1 MKKVILRRISS
12 LFFSF
17 LIFSCHNIKV
27 SHDQKAQKSEVAE
40 ITISELRQHIAF
52 LASDSLKGRKPGTDG
67 SRIAAE
73 YIAEE
78 ISKIGLSPIEKNSF
92 QYFDVVTSISAGENN
107 TFRFKDFNG
116 EAEMDFTPL
125 SFSENGDV
133 TAPVIF
139 VGYGFDVK
147 TDSISWND
155 YSGLDVTGKWVMV
168 LRGDPEDNPHGIFS
182 EHSSL
187 RKKTLVARDHG
198 AAGILFLSGPE
209 FDEADELIPLVYD
222 QSQSGSAIH
231 AIHIKRS
238 VADRIIKES
247 GYTISQLE
255 QRLIS
260 DRKPVSFIVQEE
272 ITASTDLVKQTVTT
286 QNVAGILY
294 GSDPRLKEEIIVIGA
309 HYDHLGFG
317 GAHSGSRRP
326 DTLVIHNGA
335 DDNASGVAA
344 ILEIIEKLKAEQTKL
359 KRSILF
365 LSFGAEEMG
374 LLGSKY
380 FVNNPLVDL
389 EKIKLMFNL
398 DMVGRLDSTT
408 KAITVGGTG
417 TAVGLSDLVQQ
428 FSEGEDLN
436 VKLSSEGYG
445 PSDHTSFYVE
455 NIPVLFFFTGVHEDY
470 HTPEDD
476 MEKINLS
483 GEKLVAEF
491 VHNLIIEAANVPE
504 SLVYQEAG
512 PKEQPSGRRRFKVTL
527 GIMPDYAFEG
537 GEGLQVDGVINN
549 KPANRAGLEK
559 GDVIVAMDGKPVKN
573 IYDYMY
579 RLEECK
585 PGQRINV
592 DVLRNG
598 KNITLVVD
606 L

>member
-1 MKKVILRRISS
+1 MKKRKLQLIVS
-12 LFFSF
+12 LFLLLFIWKCYNSET
-17 LIFSCHNIKV
+17 IIDSVVKEDTSPEI
-27 SHDQKAQKSEVAE
+27 SIHDLK
-40 ITISELRQHIAF
+40 QHIIF

-67 SRIAAE
+67 GRIAAE
-73 YIAEE
+73 YVAKE
-78 ISKIGLSPIEKNSF
+78 ISNIGLSPIENNSF

-116 EAEMDFTPL
+116 EVEMDFTPL

-139 VGYGFDVK
+139 AGYGFDVK
-147 TDSISWND
+147 TDSILWND

-168 LRGDPEDNPHGIFS
+168 LRGDPEDNPHGMFS

-209 FDEADELIPLVYD
+209 FEETDELIPLVYD

-359 KRSILF
+359 KRSVLF

-380 FVNNPLVDL
+380 FVNNPSVDL
-389 EKIKLMFNL
+389 GKIKLMFNL

-408 KAITVGGTG
+408 KTITVGGTG
-417 TAVGLSDLVQQ
+417 TAVGLSDLVQRLA
-428 FSEGEDLN
+428 EGKDLN

-476 MEKINLS
+476 VEKINLS

-491 VHNLIIEAANVPE
+491 VHDLIIEVANVPE

-527 GIMPDYAFEG
+527 GIMPDYASEG
-537 GEGLQVDGVINN
+537 GEGLRVDGVLNN
-549 KPANRAGLEK
+549 KPAKRSGMEK

-585 PGQRINV
+585 PGQRVNV

-598 KNITLVVD
+598 KKITLVVE

>member
-1 MKKVILRRISS
+1 
-12 LFFSF
+12 
-17 LIFSCHNIKV
+17 
-27 SHDQKAQKSEVAE
+27 
-40 ITISELRQHIAF
+40 
-52 LASDSLKGRKPGTDG
+52 
-67 SRIAAE
+67 
-73 YIAEE
+73 
-78 ISKIGLSPIEKNSF
+78 
-92 QYFDVVTSISAGENN
+92 
-107 TFRFKDFNG
+107 
-116 EAEMDFTPL
+116 MDFIPL

-133 TAPVIF
+133 TTAVIF
-139 VGYGFDVK
+139 AGYGFDIK

-168 LRGDPEDNPHGIFS
+168 LRGDPEDNPHGMFS

-209 FDEADELIPLVYD
+209 FEETDELIPLVYD

-326 DTLVIHNGA
+326 DTLAIHNGA

-344 ILEIIEKLKAEQTKL
+344 ILEIIEKLKEEQTKL
-359 KRSILF
+359 KRSVLF

-380 FVNNPLVDL
+380 FVNNPSVDL
-389 EKIKLMFNL
+389 GKIKLMFNL

-408 KAITVGGTG
+408 KTITVGGTG
-417 TAVGLSDLVQQ
+417 TAVGLSDLVQRLA
-428 FSEGEDLN
+428 EGEDLN

-476 MEKINLS
+476 VEKINLS

-491 VHNLIIEAANVPE
+491 VHDLIIEAANVPE

-527 GIMPDYAFEG
+527 GIMPDYASEG
-537 GEGLQVDGVINN
+537 GEGLRVDGVLNN
-549 KPANRAGLEK
+549 KPAKRSGMEK

-585 PGQRINV
+585 PGQRVNV

-598 KNITLVVD
+598 KKITLVVE

>member
-1 MKKVILRRISS
+1 MKKVILRHISS

-17 LIFSCHNIKV
+17 LIFSCHNLKV
-27 SHDQKAQKSEVAE
+27 SLDQKEQESEVAE

-67 SRIAAE
+67 GRIAAE

-78 ISKIGLSPIEKNSF
+78 ISNTGLSLLENNSF
-92 QYFDVVTSISAGENN
+92 QYFDVVTSISAGKNN
-107 TFRFKDFNG
+107 AFRFEDFEG
-116 EAEMDFTPL
+116 EAEKDFIPL
-125 SFSENGDV
+125 SFSENGNV
-133 TAPVIF
+133 TMSVIF
-139 VGYGFDVK
+139 AGYGFDIT

-182 EHSSL
+182 EHNSL
-187 RKKTLVARDHG
+187 RKKTLIARDHG

-209 FDEADELIPLVYD
+209 FDETDELIPLVYD

-238 VADRIIKES
+238 VANRIIKES

-272 ITASTDLVKQTVTT
+272 ITASIDLVKQTVTT

-294 GSDPRLKEEIIVIGA
+294 GSDPMLKEEIIVIGA

-389 EKIKLMFNL
+389 GKIKLMFNL

-417 TAVGLSDLVQQ
+417 TAVGLSDLVQR
-428 FSEGEDLN
+428 FAEGEDLN

-476 MEKINLS
+476 VEKINLS
-483 GEKLVAEF
+483 GEILVAEF
-491 VHNLIIEAANVPE
+491 VHDLIIEAANVPE

-527 GIMPDYAFEG
+527 GIMPDYSYEE
-537 GEGLQVDGVINN
+537 GEGLRVDGVINN
-549 KPANRAGLEK
+549 KPAKRAGMEK

-585 PGQRINV
+585 QGQRINV

>member
-1 MKKVILRRISS
+1 MKKVILCRISS

-17 LIFSCHNIKV
+17 LIFSCHNLKV
-27 SHDQKAQKSEVAE
+27 SLDQKAQESEVAE

-67 SRIAAE
+67 GRIAAE

-78 ISKIGLSPIEKNSF
+78 ISNTGLSPLENNSF
-92 QYFDVVTSISAGENN
+92 QYFDVVTSIIAGKNN
-107 TFRFKDFNG
+107 AFRFEDFEG
-116 EAEMDFTPL
+116 EAEKDFIPL
-125 SFSENGDV
+125 SFSENGNV
-133 TAPVIF
+133 TTPVIF
-139 VGYGFDVK
+139 AGYGFDIT

-182 EHSSL
+182 EHNSL

-209 FDEADELIPLVYD
+209 FDETDELIPLVYD

-238 VADRIIKES
+238 VANRIIKES

-317 GAHSGSRRP
+317 GTHSGSRRP

-389 EKIKLMFNL
+389 GKIKLMFNL

-417 TAVGLSDLVQQ
+417 TAVGLSDLVQR
-428 FSEGEDLN
+428 FAEGEDLN

-476 MEKINLS
+476 VEKINLS
-483 GEKLVAEF
+483 GEILVAEF
-491 VHNLIIEAANVPE
+491 VYDLIIEAANVPE

-527 GIMPDYAFEG
+527 GIMPDYSSEE
-537 GEGLQVDGVINN
+537 GEGLRVDGVINN
-549 KPANRAGLEK
+549 KPAKRAGMEK

>member
-1 MKKVILRRISS
+1 MKKRKLQLIVS
-12 LFFSF
+12 LFLLLFIWKCYNSET
-17 LIFSCHNIKV
+17 IIDSVVKEDTSPEI
-27 SHDQKAQKSEVAE
+27 SIHDLK
-40 ITISELRQHIAF
+40 QHIIF

-67 SRIAAE
+67 GRIAAE
-73 YIAEE
+73 YVAKE
-78 ISKIGLSPIEKNSF
+78 ISNIGVSPIENNSF

-116 EAEMDFTPL
+116 EVEMDFTPL

-139 VGYGFDVK
+139 AGYGFDVK
-147 TDSISWND
+147 TDSILWND

-168 LRGDPEDNPHGIFS
+168 LRGDPEDNPHGMFS

-344 ILEIIEKLKAEQTKL
+344 ILEIIEKLKEEQTKL
-359 KRSILF
+359 KRSVLF

-380 FVNNPLVDL
+380 FVNNPSVDL
-389 EKIKLMFNL
+389 GKIKLMFNL

-408 KAITVGGTG
+408 KTITVGGTG
-417 TAVGLSDLVQQ
+417 TAVGLSDLVQRLA
-428 FSEGEDLN
+428 EGEDLN

-476 MEKINLS
+476 VEKINLS

-491 VHNLIIEAANVPE
+491 VHDLIIEVANVPE

-527 GIMPDYAFEG
+527 GIMPDYASEG
-537 GEGLQVDGVINN
+537 GEGLRVDGVLNN
-549 KPANRAGLEK
+549 KPAKRSGMEK

-585 PGQRINV
+585 PGQRVNV

-598 KNITLVVD
+598 KKITLVVE

>member
-1 MKKVILRRISS
+1 MKKRKLQLIVS
-12 LFFSF
+12 LFLLLFIWKCYNSET
-17 LIFSCHNIKV
+17 IIDSVVKEDTSPEI
-27 SHDQKAQKSEVAE
+27 SIHDLK
-40 ITISELRQHIAF
+40 QHIIF

-67 SRIAAE
+67 GRIAAE

-78 ISKIGLSPIEKNSF
+78 ISKTGLYPIEKNSF

-116 EAEMDFTPL
+116 EVEMDFTPL

-139 VGYGFDVK
+139 AGYGFDVK
-147 TDSISWND
+147 TDSILWND

-168 LRGDPEDNPHGIFS
+168 LRGDPEDNPHGMFS

-209 FDEADELIPLVYD
+209 FEETDELIPLVYD

-317 GAHSGSRRP
+317 GAYSGSRRP
-326 DTLVIHNGA
+326 DTLAIHNGA

-344 ILEIIEKLKAEQTKL
+344 ILEIIEKLKEEQTKL
-359 KRSILF
+359 KRSVLF

-380 FVNNPLVDL
+380 FVNNPSVDL
-389 EKIKLMFNL
+389 GKIKLMFNL

-417 TAVGLSDLVQQ
+417 TAVGLSDLVQR
-428 FSEGEDLN
+428 FAEGEDLN

-476 MEKINLS
+476 VEKINLS

-491 VHNLIIEAANVPE
+491 VHDLIIEAANVPE

-527 GIMPDYAFEG
+527 GIMPDYASEG
-537 GEGLQVDGVINN
+537 GEGLRVDGVINN
-549 KPANRAGLEK
+549 KPAKRAGMEK

-585 PGQRINV
+585 PGQRVNV

-598 KNITLVVD
+598 KKITLVVE

>member
-1 MKKVILRRISS
+1 MKKRKLQLIVS
-12 LFFSF
+12 LFLLLFIWKCYNSET
-17 LIFSCHNIKV
+17 IIDSVVKEDTSPEI
-27 SHDQKAQKSEVAE
+27 SIHDLK
-40 ITISELRQHIAF
+40 QHIIF

-67 SRIAAE
+67 GRIAAE
-73 YIAEE
+73 YVAKE
-78 ISKIGLSPIEKNSF
+78 ISNIGLSPIENNSF

-116 EAEMDFTPL
+116 EVEMDFSPL

-139 VGYGFDVK
+139 AGYGFDVK
-147 TDSISWND
+147 TDSILWND

-168 LRGDPEDNPHGIFS
+168 LRGDPEDNPHGMFS

-209 FDEADELIPLVYD
+209 FEETDELIPLVYD

-317 GAHSGSRRP
+317 GAYSGSRRP
-326 DTLVIHNGA
+326 DTLAIHNGA

-344 ILEIIEKLKAEQTKL
+344 ILEIIEKLKEEQTKL
-359 KRSILF
+359 KRSVLF

-380 FVNNPLVDL
+380 FVNNPSVDL
-389 EKIKLMFNL
+389 GKIKLMFNL

-417 TAVGLSDLVQQ
+417 TAVGLSDLVQRLA
-428 FSEGEDLN
+428 EGKDLN

-476 MEKINLS
+476 VEKINLS

-491 VHNLIIEAANVPE
+491 VHDLIIEAANVPE

-527 GIMPDYAFEG
+527 GIMPDYASEG
-537 GEGLQVDGVINN
+537 GEGLRVDGVLNN
-549 KPANRAGLEK
+549 KPAKRSGMEK

-585 PGQRINV
+585 PGQRVNV

-598 KNITLVVD
+598 KKITLVVE

>member
-1 MKKVILRRISS
+1 MKKVILHLISL
-12 LFFSF
+12 LFFPF
-17 LIFSCHNIKV
+17 LIFGCHNLKV
-27 SHDQKAQKSEVAE
+27 SLDQKAQESEVAE
-40 ITISELRQHIAF
+40 ITISELRQHITF

-67 SRIAAE
+67 GRIAAE
-73 YIAEE
+73 YIAKE
-78 ISKIGLSPIEKNSF
+78 ILKTGLSPIEKNSF

-107 TFRFKDFNG
+107 TFRFKDFEG
-116 EAEMDFTPL
+116 EAEKDFTPL
-125 SFSENGDV
+125 SFSESGDI

-139 VGYGFDVK
+139 AGYGFDIK
-147 TDSISWND
+147 TDSVSWND

-198 AAGILFLSGPE
+198 AAGILFLSGPV
-209 FDEADELIPLVYD
+209 FDETDELIPLVYD

-231 AIHIKRS
+231 AIQIKRS
-238 VADRIIKES
+238 VANRIIKES

-476 MEKINLS
+476 VEKINLS

-491 VHNLIIEAANVPE
+491 VHDLIIEAANVPE

-527 GIMPDYAFEG
+527 GIMPDYASEG
-537 GEGLQVDGVINN
+537 GEGLRVDGVINN
-549 KPANRAGLEK
+549 KPAKRAGMEK

-598 KNITLVVD
+598 KKITLVVD

>member
-1 MKKVILRRISS
+1 MKKVILHLISL
-12 LFFSF
+12 LFFPF
-17 LIFSCHNIKV
+17 LIFGCHNLKV
-27 SHDQKAQKSEVAE
+27 SLDQKAQESEVAE
-40 ITISELRQHIAF
+40 ITISELRQHITF

-67 SRIAAE
+67 GRIAAE
-73 YIAEE
+73 YIAKE
-78 ISKIGLSPIEKNSF
+78 ISITGLSPIEKNSF

-107 TFRFKDFNG
+107 TFRFKDFEG
-116 EAEMDFTPL
+116 EAEKDFTPL
-125 SFSENGDV
+125 SFSESGDI

-139 VGYGFDVK
+139 AGYGFDIK
-147 TDSISWND
+147 TDSVSWND
-155 YSGLDVTGKWVMV
+155 YSRLDVTGKWVMV

-198 AAGILFLSGPE
+198 AAGILFLSGPK
-209 FDEADELIPLVYD
+209 FDETDELIPLVYD
-222 QSQSGSAIH
+222 QSQSGSAIY

-238 VADRIIKES
+238 VANRIIKES

-380 FVNNPLVDL
+380 FVINPLVDL

-417 TAVGLSDLVQQ
+417 TAVGLSDLVQR
-428 FSEGEDLN
+428 FAEGEDLN

-476 MEKINLS
+476 VEKINLS

-491 VHNLIIEAANVPE
+491 VHDLIIEAANVPE

-527 GIMPDYAFEG
+527 GIMPDYASEG
-537 GEGLQVDGVINN
+537 GEGLRVDGVINN
-549 KPANRAGLEK
+549 KPAKRAGIEK

-598 KNITLVVD
+598 KKITLVVD

>member
-1 MKKVILRRISS
+1 MKKRKLQLIVS
-12 LFFSF
+12 LFLLLFIWKCYNSET
-17 LIFSCHNIKV
+17 IIDSVVKEDTSPEI
-27 SHDQKAQKSEVAE
+27 SIHDLK
-40 ITISELRQHIAF
+40 QHIIF
-52 LASDSLKGRKPGTDG
+52 LASDSLKWRKPGTDG
-67 SRIAAE
+67 GRIAAE
-73 YIAEE
+73 YVAKE
-78 ISKIGLSPIEKNSF
+78 ISNIGLSPIENNSF
-92 QYFDVVTSISAGENN
+92 QYFDVVTSISAGGNN

-139 VGYGFDVK
+139 AGYGFDVK

-209 FDEADELIPLVYD
+209 FEETDELIPLVYD

-326 DTLVIHNGA
+326 DTLAIHNGA

-344 ILEIIEKLKAEQTKL
+344 ILEIIEKLKEEQTKL
-359 KRSILF
+359 KRSVLF

-380 FVNNPLVDL
+380 FVNNPSVDL
-389 EKIKLMFNL
+389 GKIKLMFNL

-408 KAITVGGTG
+408 KTITVGGTG
-417 TAVGLSDLVQQ
+417 TAVGLSDLVQRLA
-428 FSEGEDLN
+428 EGKDLN

-476 MEKINLS
+476 VEKINLS

-491 VHNLIIEAANVPE
+491 VHDLIIEAANVPE

-527 GIMPDYAFEG
+527 GIMPDYASEG
-537 GEGLQVDGVINN
+537 GEGLRVDGVLNN
-549 KPANRAGLEK
+549 KPAKRSGMEK

-585 PGQRINV
+585 PGQRVNV

-598 KNITLVVD
+598 KKITLVVE

>member
-1 MKKVILRRISS
+1 MKKVILHLISL
-12 LFFSF
+12 LFFPF
-17 LIFSCHNIKV
+17 LIFGCHNLKV
-27 SHDQKAQKSEVAE
+27 SLDQKAQESEVAE

-67 SRIAAE
+67 GRIAAE

-78 ISKIGLSPIEKNSF
+78 ISKTGLSPIEKNSF

-107 TFRFKDFNG
+107 TFRFKDFEG
-116 EAEMDFTPL
+116 EAEKDFTPL
-125 SFSENGDV
+125 SFSENGDI

-139 VGYGFDVK
+139 AGYGFDIK
-147 TDSISWND
+147 TDSVSWND

-209 FDEADELIPLVYD
+209 FDETDELIPLVYD

-389 EKIKLMFNL
+389 GKIKLMFNL

-417 TAVGLSDLVQQ
+417 TAVGLSDLVQR
-428 FSEGEDLN
+428 FSEGEELN

-445 PSDHTSFYVE
+445 PSDHTSFYIK

-476 MEKINLS
+476 VEKINLS

-491 VHNLIIEAANVPE
+491 VHDLIIEAANVPE

-527 GIMPDYAFEG
+527 GIMPDYSEE
-537 GEGLQVDGVINN
+537 GEGLRVDGVINN
-549 KPANRAGLEK
+549 KPAKRAGMEK

>member
-1 MKKVILRRISS
+1 
-12 LFFSF
+12 
-17 LIFSCHNIKV
+17 
-27 SHDQKAQKSEVAE
+27 
-40 ITISELRQHIAF
+40 
-52 LASDSLKGRKPGTDG
+52 
-67 SRIAAE
+67 
-73 YIAEE
+73 
-78 ISKIGLSPIEKNSF
+78 
-92 QYFDVVTSISAGENN
+92 
-107 TFRFKDFNG
+107 
-116 EAEMDFTPL
+116 
-125 SFSENGDV
+125 
-133 TAPVIF
+133 
-139 VGYGFDVK
+139 
-147 TDSISWND
+147 
-155 YSGLDVTGKWVMV
+155 
-168 LRGDPEDNPHGIFS
+168 DPEDNPHGIFS
-182 EHSSL
+182 EHNSL

-209 FDEADELIPLVYD
+209 FDETDELIPLVYD

-238 VADRIIKES
+238 VANRIIKES

-286 QNVAGILY
+286 QNIAGILY
-294 GSDPRLKEEIIVIGA
+294 GSDPRLKGEMIVIGA

-326 DTLVIHNGA
+326 DTLAIHNGA

-417 TAVGLSDLVQQ
+417 TAVGLSDLVQR
-428 FSEGEDLN
+428 FAEGEDLN

-476 MEKINLS
+476 VEKINLS
-483 GEKLVAEF
+483 GEILVAEF
-491 VHNLIIEAANVPE
+491 VHDLIIEAANVPE

-527 GIMPDYAFEG
+527 GIMPDYSSEE
-537 GEGLQVDGVINN
+537 GEGLRVDGVINN
-549 KPANRAGLEK
+549 KPAKRAGMEK

-598 KNITLVVD
+598 KKITLVVD

>member
-1 MKKVILRRISS
+1 MKKVILHLISL
-12 LFFSF
+12 LFFPF
-17 LIFSCHNIKV
+17 LIFGCHNLKV
-27 SHDQKAQKSEVAE
+27 SLDQKAQESEVAE
-40 ITISELRQHIAF
+40 ITISELRQHITF

-67 SRIAAE
+67 GRIAAE
-73 YIAEE
+73 YIAKE
-78 ISKIGLSPIEKNSF
+78 ISITGLSPIEKNSF

-107 TFRFKDFNG
+107 TFRFKDFEG
-116 EAEMDFTPL
+116 EAEKDFTPL
-125 SFSENGDV
+125 SFSESGDI

-139 VGYGFDVK
+139 AGYGFDIK
-147 TDSISWND
+147 TDSVSWND

-198 AAGILFLSGPE
+198 AAGILFLSGPV
-209 FDEADELIPLVYD
+209 FDETDELIPLVYD
-222 QSQSGSAIH
+222 QSQSGSAIY

-238 VADRIIKES
+238 VANRIIKES
-247 GYTISQLE
+247 GYTILQLE

-380 FVNNPLVDL
+380 FVINPLVDL

-417 TAVGLSDLVQQ
+417 TAVGLSDLVQR
-428 FSEGEDLN
+428 FAEGEDLN

-476 MEKINLS
+476 VEKINLS

-491 VHNLIIEAANVPE
+491 VHDLIIEAANVPE

-527 GIMPDYAFEG
+527 GIMPDYASEG
-537 GEGLQVDGVINN
+537 GEGLRVDGVINN
-549 KPANRAGLEK
+549 KPAKRAGIEK

-598 KNITLVVD
+598 KKITLVVD

>member
-1 MKKVILRRISS
+1 
-12 LFFSF
+12 
-17 LIFSCHNIKV
+17 
-27 SHDQKAQKSEVAE
+27 
-40 ITISELRQHIAF
+40 
-52 LASDSLKGRKPGTDG
+52 
-67 SRIAAE
+67 
-73 YIAEE
+73 
-78 ISKIGLSPIEKNSF
+78 
-92 QYFDVVTSISAGENN
+92 
-107 TFRFKDFNG
+107 
-116 EAEMDFTPL
+116 
-125 SFSENGDV
+125 
-133 TAPVIF
+133 
-139 VGYGFDVK
+139 
-147 TDSISWND
+147 
-155 YSGLDVTGKWVMV
+155 
-168 LRGDPEDNPHGIFS
+168 
-182 EHSSL
+182 
-187 RKKTLVARDHG
+187 
-198 AAGILFLSGPE
+198 
-209 FDEADELIPLVYD
+209 
-222 QSQSGSAIH
+222 
-231 AIHIKRS
+231 
-238 VADRIIKES
+238 
-247 GYTISQLE
+247 
-255 QRLIS
+255 
-260 DRKPVSFIVQEE
+260 
-272 ITASTDLVKQTVTT
+272 
-286 QNVAGILY
+286 
-294 GSDPRLKEEIIVIGA
+294 
-309 HYDHLGFG
+309 
-317 GAHSGSRRP
+317 
-326 DTLVIHNGA
+326 
-335 DDNASGVAA
+335 DNASGVAA

-389 EKIKLMFNL
+389 GKIKLMFNL

-417 TAVGLSDLVQQ
+417 TAVGLSDLVQR
-428 FSEGEDLN
+428 FAEGEDLN

-476 MEKINLS
+476 VEKINLS

-491 VHNLIIEAANVPE
+491 VHDLIIEAANVPE

-527 GIMPDYAFEG
+527 GIMPDYASEG
-537 GEGLQVDGVINN
+537 GEGLRVDGVINN
-549 KPANRAGLEK
+549 KPAKRAGIEK

-598 KNITLVVD
+598 KKITLVVD

>member
-1 MKKVILRRISS
+1 MKKRKLQLIVS
-12 LFFSF
+12 LFLLLFIWKCYNSET
-17 LIFSCHNIKV
+17 IIDSVVKEDTSPEI
-27 SHDQKAQKSEVAE
+27 SIHDLK
-40 ITISELRQHIAF
+40 QHIIF

-67 SRIAAE
+67 GRIAAE
-73 YIAEE
+73 YVAKE
-78 ISKIGLSPIEKNSF
+78 ISNIGLSPIENNSF

-116 EAEMDFTPL
+116 EVEMDFTPL

-139 VGYGFDVK
+139 AGYGFDVK
-147 TDSISWND
+147 TDSILWND

-209 FDEADELIPLVYD
+209 FEETDELIPLVYD

-445 PSDHTSFYVE
+445 PSDHTSFYVK

-476 MEKINLS
+476 VEKINLS

-491 VHNLIIEAANVPE
+491 VHDLIIEAANVPE

-527 GIMPDYAFEG
+527 GIMPDYASEG
-537 GEGLQVDGVINN
+537 GEGLRVDGVINN
-549 KPANRAGLEK
+549 KPANRAGMEK

-585 PGQRINV
+585 PGQRVNV

-598 KNITLVVD
+598 KKITLVVD

>member
-1 MKKVILRRISS
+1 MKKVILHLISL
-12 LFFSF
+12 LFFPF
-17 LIFSCHNIKV
+17 LIFGCHNLKV
-27 SHDQKAQKSEVAE
+27 SLDQKAQESEVAE
-40 ITISELRQHIAF
+40 ITISELRQHITF

-67 SRIAAE
+67 GRIAAE
-73 YIAEE
+73 YIAKE
-78 ISKIGLSPIEKNSF
+78 ISITGLSPIEKNSF

-107 TFRFKDFNG
+107 TFRFKDFEG
-116 EAEMDFTPL
+116 EAEKDFTPL
-125 SFSENGDV
+125 SFSESGDI

-139 VGYGFDVK
+139 AGYGFDIK
-147 TDSISWND
+147 TDSVSWND

-198 AAGILFLSGPE
+198 AAGILFLSGPV
-209 FDEADELIPLVYD
+209 FDETDELIPLVYD

-231 AIHIKRS
+231 AIQIKRS
-238 VADRIIKES
+238 VANRIIKES
-247 GYTISQLE
+247 GYTILQLE
-255 QRLIS
+255 QRLIG

-294 GSDPRLKEEIIVIGA
+294 GSDPKLKEEIIVIGA

-380 FVNNPLVDL
+380 FVINPLVDL

-476 MEKINLS
+476 VEKINLS

-491 VHNLIIEAANVPE
+491 VHDLIIEAANVPE

-512 PKEQPSGRRRFKVTL
+512 PKEQSSGRRRFKVTL
-527 GIMPDYAFEG
+527 GIMPDYASEE
-537 GEGLQVDGVINN
+537 GEGLRVDGVINN
-549 KPANRAGLEK
+549 KPAKRAGMEK

>member
-1 MKKVILRRISS
+1 MKKRKLQLIVS
-12 LFFSF
+12 LFLLLFIWKCYNSET
-17 LIFSCHNIKV
+17 IIDSVVKEDTSPEI
-27 SHDQKAQKSEVAE
+27 SIHDLK
-40 ITISELRQHIAF
+40 QHIIF

-67 SRIAAE
+67 GRIAAE
-73 YIAEE
+73 YVAKE
-78 ISKIGLSPIEKNSF
+78 ISNIGLSPIENNSF

-116 EAEMDFTPL
+116 EVEMDFTPL

-139 VGYGFDVK
+139 AGYGFDVK
-147 TDSISWND
+147 TDSILWND

-209 FDEADELIPLVYD
+209 FDETDELIPLVYD
-222 QSQSGSAIH
+222 QSQSGSAIY

-417 TAVGLSDLVQQ
+417 TAVGLSDLVQRLA
-428 FSEGEDLN
+428 EGEDLN

-476 MEKINLS
+476 VEKINLS

-491 VHNLIIEAANVPE
+491 VHDLIIEAANVPE

-527 GIMPDYAFEG
+527 GIMPDYASEG
-537 GEGLQVDGVINN
+537 GEGLRVDGVLNN
-549 KPANRAGLEK
+549 KPAKRSGMEK

-585 PGQRINV
+585 PGQRVNV

-598 KNITLVVD
+598 KKITLVVE

>member
-1 MKKVILRRISS
+1 MKKRKLQLIVS
-12 LFFSF
+12 LFLLLFIWKCYNSET
-17 LIFSCHNIKV
+17 IIDSVVKEDTSPEI
-27 SHDQKAQKSEVAE
+27 SIHDLK
-40 ITISELRQHIAF
+40 QHIIF

-67 SRIAAE
+67 GRIAAE

-78 ISKIGLSPIEKNSF
+78 ISNIGLSPIENNSF

-116 EAEMDFTPL
+116 EVEMDFTPL

-139 VGYGFDVK
+139 AGYGFDVK
-147 TDSISWND
+147 TDSILWND
-155 YSGLDVTGKWVMV
+155 YSGLDITGKWVMV
-168 LRGDPEDNPHGIFS
+168 LRGDPEDNPHGMFS

-209 FDEADELIPLVYD
+209 FEETDELIPLVYD

-238 VADRIIKES
+238 VANRIIKES

-344 ILEIIEKLKAEQTKL
+344 ILEIIEKLKEEQTKL
-359 KRSILF
+359 KRSVLF

-380 FVNNPLVDL
+380 FVNNPSVDL
-389 EKIKLMFNL
+389 GKIKLMFNL

-417 TAVGLSDLVQQ
+417 TAVGLSDLVQRLA
-428 FSEGEDLN
+428 EGKDLN

-491 VHNLIIEAANVPE
+491 VHNLIIAAANVPE

-527 GIMPDYAFEG
+527 GIMPDYASEG
-537 GEGLQVDGVINN
+537 GEGLRVDGVINN
-549 KPANRAGLEK
+549 KPANRAGMEK
-559 GDVIVAMDGKPVKN
+559 GDVIVAMDWKPVKN

-598 KNITLVVD
+598 KKITLVVD

>member
-1 MKKVILRRISS
+1 MKKVILHLISL
-12 LFFSF
+12 LFFPF
-17 LIFSCHNIKV
+17 LIFGCHNLKV
-27 SHDQKAQKSEVAE
+27 SLDQKAQESEVAE
-40 ITISELRQHIAF
+40 ITISELRQHITF

-67 SRIAAE
+67 GRIAAE
-73 YIAEE
+73 YIAKE
-78 ISKIGLSPIEKNSF
+78 ISITGLSPIEKNSF

-107 TFRFKDFNG
+107 TFRFKDFEG
-116 EAEMDFTPL
+116 EAEKDFTPL
-125 SFSENGDV
+125 SFSENGDI

-139 VGYGFDVK
+139 AGYGFDIK
-147 TDSISWND
+147 TDSVSWND

-198 AAGILFLSGPE
+198 AAGILFLSGPV
-209 FDEADELIPLVYD
+209 FDETDELIPLVYD

-238 VADRIIKES
+238 VANRIIKES

-389 EKIKLMFNL
+389 GKIKLMFNL

-476 MEKINLS
+476 VEKINILLRDNHLS
-483 GEKLVAEF
+483 MRLSRNAR
-491 VHNLIIEAANVPE
+491 ITAQQYAWDA
-504 SLVYQEAG
+504 VY
-512 PKEQPSGRRRFKVTL
+512 PKWKKV
-527 GIMPDYAFEG
+527 IDKYS
-537 GEGLQVDGVINN
+537 
-549 KPANRAGLEK
+549 KP
-559 GDVIVAMDGKPVKN
+559 
-573 IYDYMY
+573 
-579 RLEECK
+579 
-585 PGQRINV
+585 
-592 DVLRNG
+592 
-598 KNITLVVD
+598 
-606 L
+606 

>member
-1 MKKVILRRISS
+1 MKKRKLQLIVS
-12 LFFSF
+12 LFLLLFIWKCYNSET
-17 LIFSCHNIKV
+17 IIDSVVKEDTSPEI
-27 SHDQKAQKSEVAE
+27 SIHDLK
-40 ITISELRQHIAF
+40 QHIIF

-67 SRIAAE
+67 GRIAAE
-73 YIAEE
+73 YVAKE
-78 ISKIGLSPIEKNSF
+78 ISNIGLSPIENNSF

-116 EAEMDFTPL
+116 EVEMDFTPL

-139 VGYGFDVK
+139 AGYGFDVK
-147 TDSISWND
+147 TDSILWND

-168 LRGDPEDNPHGIFS
+168 LRGDPEDNPHGMFS

-209 FDEADELIPLVYD
+209 FEETDELIPLVYD

-408 KAITVGGTG
+408 KTITVGGTG
-417 TAVGLSDLVQQ
+417 TAVGLSDLVQR
-428 FSEGEDLN
+428 FAEGEDLN

-476 MEKINLS
+476 VEKINLS

-491 VHNLIIEAANVPE
+491 VHDLIIEVANVPE

-527 GIMPDYAFEG
+527 GIMPDYASEG
-537 GEGLQVDGVINN
+537 GEGLRVDGVLNN
-549 KPANRAGLEK
+549 KPAKRSGMEK

-585 PGQRINV
+585 PGQRVNV

-598 KNITLVVD
+598 KKITLVVE

>member
-1 MKKVILRRISS
+1 MKSKLQLIVS
-12 LFFSF
+12 LFFLLFIWKCYNSET
-17 LIFSCHNIKV
+17 IIDSVVKEDTSPEI
-27 SHDQKAQKSEVAE
+27 SIHDLK
-40 ITISELRQHIAF
+40 QHIIF

-67 SRIAAE
+67 GRIAAE
-73 YIAEE
+73 YVAKE
-78 ISKIGLSPIEKNSF
+78 ISNIGLSPIENNSF

-116 EAEMDFTPL
+116 EVEMDFTPL

-139 VGYGFDVK
+139 AGYGFDVK
-147 TDSISWND
+147 TDSILWND

-168 LRGDPEDNPHGIFS
+168 LRGDPEDNPHGMFS

-209 FDEADELIPLVYD
+209 FDETDELIPLVYD

-344 ILEIIEKLKAEQTKL
+344 ILEIIEKLKEEQTKL

-365 LSFGAEEMG
+365 LSFVAEEMG

-380 FVNNPLVDL
+380 FVNNPSVDL
-389 EKIKLMFNL
+389 GKIKLMFNL

-408 KAITVGGTG
+408 KIITVGGTG
-417 TAVGLSDLVQQ
+417 TAVGLSDLVQRLA
-428 FSEGEDLN
+428 EGKDLN

-476 MEKINLS
+476 VEKINLS

-491 VHNLIIEAANVPE
+491 VHDLIIEAANVPE

-527 GIMPDYAFEG
+527 GIMPDYASEG
-537 GEGLQVDGVINN
+537 GEGLRVDGVINN
-549 KPANRAGLEK
+549 KPANRAGMEK

-585 PGQRINV
+585 PGQRVNV

-598 KNITLVVD
+598 KKITLVVE

>member
-1 MKKVILRRISS
+1 MKKVIIRRISS
-12 LFFSF
+12 LFFFF

-27 SHDQKAQKSEVAE
+27 SLDQKAQESEVAE

-67 SRIAAE
+67 GRIAAE

-92 QYFDVVTSISAGENN
+92 QYFDVVTSISAGKNN
-107 TFRFKDFNG
+107 AFRFEDFEG
-116 EAEMDFTPL
+116 EAEKDFIPL
-125 SFSENGDV
+125 SFSENGNV
-133 TAPVIF
+133 TTSVIF
-139 VGYGFDVK
+139 AGYGFDIT

-182 EHSSL
+182 EHNSL
-187 RKKTLVARDHG
+187 RKKTLIARDHG

-209 FDEADELIPLVYD
+209 FDETDELIPLVYD

-238 VADRIIKES
+238 VANRIIKES

-272 ITASTDLVKQTVTT
+272 ITASTDLVKQTVKT

-344 ILEIIEKLKAEQTKL
+344 ILEIMEKLKAEQTKL

-389 EKIKLMFNL
+389 GKIKLMFNL
-398 DMVGRLDSTT
+398 DMVGRLDLTT

-417 TAVGLSDLVQQ
+417 TAVGLSDLVQR

-476 MEKINLS
+476 VEKINLS
-483 GEKLVAEF
+483 GEILVAEF

-527 GIMPDYAFEG
+527 GIMPDYTSEG
-537 GEGLQVDGVINN
+537 GEGLRVDGVINN
-549 KPANRAGLEK
+549 KPANRAGMEK

-573 IYDYMY
+573 IYDYMF

>member
-1 MKKVILRRISS
+1 MKNWKLKFIGS
-12 LFFSF
+12 LFPLLF
-17 LIFSCHNIKV
+17 ICGCYNPKTNIDSVEKKET
-27 SHDQKAQKSEVAE
+27 SPG
-40 ITISELRQHIAF
+40 ITIHELKQHVAF
-52 LASDSLKGRKPGTDG
+52 LASDSLKGRKPGTKG
-67 SRIAAE
+67 GQQAAE
-73 YIAEE
+73 YIKNE
-78 ISKIGLSPIEKNSF
+78 ISKLDLELLGNNGF
-92 QYFDVVTSISAGENN
+92 QFFDVVTSVILGENN
-107 TFRFKDFNG
+107 K
-116 EAEMDFTPL
+116 L
-125 SFSENGDV
+125 SFSGFTGTVGEDFIPFGFSKNDSITGEV
-133 TAPVIF
+133 VF
-139 VGYGFDVK
+139 SGYGFDVK

-231 AIHIKRS
+231 VIHIKRS

-260 DRKPVSFIVQEE
+260 DRKPISFIVQEE

-326 DTLVIHNGA
+326 DTLAIHNGA

-344 ILEIIEKLKAEQTKL
+344 ILEIIEKLKEEQTKL
-359 KRSILF
+359 KRSVLF

-380 FVNNPLVDL
+380 FVNNPSVDL
-389 EKIKLMFNL
+389 GKIKLMFNL

-417 TAVGLSDLVQQ
+417 TAVGLSDLVQR
-428 FSEGEDLN
+428 FAEGEDLN

-476 MEKINLS
+476 VEKINLS

-491 VHNLIIEAANVPE
+491 VHDLIIEAANVPE

-527 GIMPDYAFEG
+527 GIMPDYASEG
-537 GEGLQVDGVINN
+537 GEGLRVDGVLNN
-549 KPANRAGLEK
+549 KPAKRSGMEK

-598 KNITLVVD
+598 KKITLVVD

>member
-1 MKKVILRRISS
+1 MKKVILHLISL
-12 LFFSF
+12 LFFPF
-17 LIFSCHNIKV
+17 LIFGCHNLKV
-27 SHDQKAQKSEVAE
+27 SLDQKAQESEVAE
-40 ITISELRQHIAF
+40 ITISELRQHITF

-67 SRIAAE
+67 GRIAAE
-73 YIAEE
+73 YIAKE
-78 ISKIGLSPIEKNSF
+78 ISITGLSPIEKNSF

-107 TFRFKDFNG
+107 TFRFKDFEG
-116 EAEMDFTPL
+116 EAEKDFTPL
-125 SFSENGDV
+125 SFSESGDI

-139 VGYGFDVK
+139 AGYGFDIK
-147 TDSISWND
+147 TDSVSWND

-198 AAGILFLSGPE
+198 AAGILFLSGPV
-209 FDEADELIPLVYD
+209 FDETDELIPLVYD
-222 QSQSGSAIH
+222 QSQSGSAIY

-238 VADRIIKES
+238 VANRIIKES

-380 FVNNPLVDL
+380 FVINPLVDL

-417 TAVGLSDLVQQ
+417 TAVGLSDLVQR

-476 MEKINLS
+476 VEKINLS

-491 VHNLIIEAANVPE
+491 VHDLIIEAANVPE

-527 GIMPDYAFEG
+527 GIMPDYASEG
-537 GEGLQVDGVINN
+537 GEGLRVDGVINN
-549 KPANRAGLEK
+549 KPAKRAGIEK

-598 KNITLVVD
+598 KKITLVVD